1 MMEKKFMKLIARL
14 ATVLTLVLSMSYAHA
29 EVTTDVICSYAPSQ
43 SAAVKRISGLLAAS
57 AAGAE
62 VALVTS
68 GITIVAHSSG
78 VPILT
83 GAGGYIAG
91 TMTGALATTTVITA
105 GIIVGGSAVTVELAC
120 APKNHPE
127 LVKKV
132 IEDAKEYTLTAS
144 NEIKN
149 GSVKWIDIS
158 KDKLNEFTDQIE
170 KYQTITKDKIYELMG
185 ETWYQKA
192 IRKTKESL
200 GIS

>member
-1 MMEKKFMKLIARL
+1 MKLTAKLL
-14 ATVLTLVLSMSYAHA
+14 AAFTFTFFMSHAQA

-43 SAAVKRISGLLAAS
+43 SAAVARISGILATS

-62 VALVTS
+62 VTLVTS

-78 VPILT
+78 LPILT
-83 GAGGYIAG
+83 GGGGYIAG
-91 TMTGALATTTVITA
+91 SMTGALATTTMITA
-105 GIIVGGSAVTVELAC
+105 GVIVGGSAVTIELAC

-132 IEDAKEYTLTAS
+132 LEDAKEYTLTAS
-144 NEIKN
+144 SEIK
-149 GSVKWIDIS
+149 STTIEWRDIS
-158 KDKLNEFTDQIE
+158 KDKWSEFADLIE
-170 KYQTITKDKIYELMG
+170 KYHAITKDKYYELMG

-192 IRKTKESL
+192 IRKTKESM